1 MTNLYTVLDISVI
14 PETEYKKMGK
24 IIKAQSSCQNLSS

>member
-24 IIKAQSSCQNLSS
+24 ITKTQHNAYK